1 MQAMNPEPFLVT
13 MFQSEQEKLPVIS
26 QNSLLTLGG
35 EVVKMRRTKEE
46 QRRRGE

>member
-1 MQAMNPEPFLVT
+1 MRAITPESFLVG
-13 MFQSEQEKLPVIS
+13 MFEPDQEKLLAIS